1 MKMPRP
7 TSFGKDTGLQVR
19 MTVTLFLLGVVYV
32 VFVGAF
38 IAAGVSAVPVLA
50 IAGGLAA
57 LNLFAS
63 DKLALAAMGARVVT
77 PQEAPQ
83 LHAMIDRLCVQAD
96 LPKPKV
102 AVANTRMPNAFALG
116 RSPKKA
122 TVCATT
128 GIMELLSPA
137 ELEGVMAHE
146 LTHVANRDV
155 AVMTLAGFF
164 ATLAAYIVQFG
175 FLFGG
180 GGSYGDDD
188 DNPSFLVLL
197 LVSLVVYVVS
207 FLLMQ
212 ALSRYRE
219 FAADRGASII
229 TGRPSALASAL
240 QKISAGMHRIPQKDL
255 RAAGE
260 LQAFFIF
267 PAAKGKVGGLF
278 ATHPPMEKRIEA
290 LQRLE
295 MQLQGSTTLV
305 GFLDV
310 LRGKRELKQ
319 PAPDR
324 LFAMSTAYVKLE
336 MELGLRTTG
345 QAAIVFQPLAT
356 ADFEQLVRDMEELV
370 RSTGSENQGRV
381 ESSDDEH
388 GYRWMIITDP
398 EDFDDLVVGVNAVSN
413 EIQGGGYGDRIL
425 AAVFA
430 FKDEKDR
437 PLYWIYNYKR
447 GAFYPFVPSGGEQQR
462 DNEREMRLRAQIGA
476 DLPVEAELERWFP
489 LWGIPI

>member
-1 MKMPRP
+1 MPRP

-19 MTVTLFLLGVVYV
+19 MTFTIFLLGLVYV
-32 VFVGAF
+32 ALVVALLY
-38 IAAGVSAVPVLA
+38 AGVGGVTVAI

-57 LNLFAS
+57 VNLFAS
-63 DKLALAAMGARVVT
+63 DKLALAAMGARIVT
-77 PQEAPQ
+77 PAEAPQ

-116 RSPKKA
+116 RSPKSA

-164 ATLAAYIVQFG
+164 ATIAAYIVQFG
-175 FLFGG
+175 FFFGG
-180 GGSYGDDD
+180 SAGDDD
-188 DNPSFLVLL
+188 DNPSFMVLL

-219 FAADRGASII
+219 FAADRGAAII

-240 QKISAGMHRIPQKDL
+240 TKISSGMNRIPQKDL

-260 LQAFFIF
+260 LQAFFIY
-267 PAAKGKVGGLF
+267 PAAHGKVSGLF
-278 ATHPPMEKRIEA
+278 ATHPPMEKRIAA

-295 MQLQGSTTLV
+295 MQLQGSI
-305 GFLDV
+305 
-310 LRGKRELKQ
+310 
-319 PAPDR
+319 
-324 LFAMSTAYVKLE
+324 
-336 MELGLRTTG
+336 
-345 QAAIVFQPLAT
+345 AA
-356 ADFEQLVRDMEELV
+356 
-370 RSTGSENQGRV
+370 
-381 ESSDDEH
+381 
-388 GYRWMIITDP
+388 
-398 EDFDDLVVGVNAVSN
+398 
-413 EIQGGGYGDRIL
+413 
-425 AAVFA
+425 
-430 FKDEKDR
+430 
-437 PLYWIYNYKR
+437 
-447 GAFYPFVPSGGEQQR
+447 
-462 DNEREMRLRAQIGA
+462 
-476 DLPVEAELERWFP
+476 
-489 LWGIPI
+489 

>member
-1 MKMPRP
+1 MPRP

-19 MTVTLFLLGVVYV
+19 MTVTMFLLGLVYV
-32 VFVGAF
+32 ALIVTLLAVGTS
-38 IAAGVSAVPVLA
+38 GVTVAI

-83 LHAMIDRLCVQAD
+83 LHAMVERLCVQAD

-116 RSPKKA
+116 RSPKSA

-128 GIMELLSPA
+128 GLMEMLSPA
-137 ELEGVMAHE
+137 ELEGVIAHE

-155 AVMTLAGFF
+155 LVMTLAGFF
-164 ATLAAYIVQFG
+164 ATIAAYIVQFG
-175 FLFGG
+175 FFFGG
-180 GGSYGDDD
+180 GSMGDDD

-219 FAADRGASII
+219 FAADRGAAII

-240 QKISAGMHRIPQKDL
+240 TKISSGMNRIPQKDL

-267 PAAKGKVGGLF
+267 PAAKGSISGLF
-278 ATHPPMEKRIEA
+278 ATHPPMEKRIAA

-295 MQLQGSTTLV
+295 AQLQG
-305 GFLDV
+305 
-310 LRGKRELKQ
+310 Q
-319 PAPDR
+319 IPA
-324 LFAMSTAYVKLE
+324 
-336 MELGLRTTG
+336 
-345 QAAIVFQPLAT
+345 
-356 ADFEQLVRDMEELV
+356 
-370 RSTGSENQGRV
+370 
-381 ESSDDEH
+381 
-388 GYRWMIITDP
+388 
-398 EDFDDLVVGVNAVSN
+398 
-413 EIQGGGYGDRIL
+413 
-425 AAVFA
+425 
-430 FKDEKDR
+430 
-437 PLYWIYNYKR
+437 
-447 GAFYPFVPSGGEQQR
+447 
-462 DNEREMRLRAQIGA
+462 
-476 DLPVEAELERWFP
+476 
-489 LWGIPI
+489 

>member
-1 MKMPRP
+1 MPRP
-7 TSFGKDTGLQVR
+7 TSFGKDTGLQIR
-19 MTVTLFLLGVVYV
+19 MTVTMFLLGLVYV
-32 VFVGAF
+32 VLIVAMLAVGANG
-38 IAAGVSAVPVLA
+38 ITVAI

-63 DKLALAAMGARVVT
+63 DKLALAAMGARVVS

-83 LHAMIDRLCVQAD
+83 LHAMVERLCVQAD

-116 RSPKKA
+116 RSPKSA

-155 AVMTLAGFF
+155 LVMTLAGFF
-164 ATLAAYIVQFG
+164 ATIAAYIVQFG
-175 FLFGG
+175 FFFGG
-180 GGSYGDDD
+180 GSMGDDD

-219 FAADRGASII
+219 FAADRGAAII

-240 QKISAGMHRIPQKDL
+240 QKISSGMHAIPQKDL

-267 PAAKGKVGGLF
+267 PAARGSVSGLF
-278 ATHPPMEKRIEA
+278 ATHPPLEKRIAA
-290 LQRLE
+290 LARLE
-295 MQLQGSTTLV
+295 SQLQGQV
-305 GFLDV
+305 
-310 LRGKRELKQ
+310 
-319 PAPDR
+319 
-324 LFAMSTAYVKLE
+324 
-336 MELGLRTTG
+336 
-345 QAAIVFQPLAT
+345 AA
-356 ADFEQLVRDMEELV
+356 
-370 RSTGSENQGRV
+370 
-381 ESSDDEH
+381 
-388 GYRWMIITDP
+388 
-398 EDFDDLVVGVNAVSN
+398 
-413 EIQGGGYGDRIL
+413 
-425 AAVFA
+425 
-430 FKDEKDR
+430 
-437 PLYWIYNYKR
+437 
-447 GAFYPFVPSGGEQQR
+447 
-462 DNEREMRLRAQIGA
+462 
-476 DLPVEAELERWFP
+476 
-489 LWGIPI
+489 